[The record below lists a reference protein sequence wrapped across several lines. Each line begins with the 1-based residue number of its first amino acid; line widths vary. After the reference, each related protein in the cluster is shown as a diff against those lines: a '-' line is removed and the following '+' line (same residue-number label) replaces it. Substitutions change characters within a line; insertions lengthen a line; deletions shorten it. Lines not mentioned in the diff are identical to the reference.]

1 MKQKSSEI
9 TASDIEPGYEALSY
23 VWGNPEDTVPIFCSG
38 CEIKVTRNLA
48 TALRY
53 FRQTQSMR
61 RIWADA
67 ICINQRSLTEKAQQV
82 QQMGR
87 VYASAVQ
94 TLVWLGEESLE
105 VKGALENLPIWLRSP
120 APHVDWTGA
129 EIAWESPS
137 SLVFNERGVSTEA
150 ATWLRLQQESLPPVM
165 SLFARDWWRRKWII
179 QELVRAKSAV
189 LVCGKQHLE
198 WASIQRNLADPMTA
212 ARLNQTCLLI
222 NLMQG
227 PSDTS
232 ELQLKSQTGMANA
245 VQMAKWTSA
254 FHREG
259 PSEPENLGLLDLT
272 WHTLGFEC
280 TVAVDSLY
288 SLLGLV
294 QDVEGS
300 KGSHLLAVDYT
311 ASFAEISTR
320 FTKWIIL
327 NSPPSGPLGMFN
339 HVLGN
344 RKPFTIDKRPQSEPA
359 RDPNQ
364 LPPSWASGL
373 LHSEYFSRMDLVA
386 PLGIQDFDAGGSRRG
401 ILPTNPVPWKE
412 PSTNSDMLALN
423 GRIIGTITDLF
434 PPLKVDDNLY
444 SYEQFMAWSTQI
456 WDLVSARTPEYE
468 HASEVFYQ
476 FVTCGGESSRIL
488 SKIPSRSRPGLED
501 ARRYLTI
508 ASGQDHELFAAEPNV
523 SAFMEAMAPATCR
536 RLCVTSSGHLGWVPP
551 VAEKGDRICIFDGAP
566 LFYVITPCGG
576 GYHNLI
582 GPCYVQ
588 GLMFGEAVD
597 LDLELQKINLY

>member
-38 CEIKVTRNLA
+38 CEIQVTRNLA

-53 FRQTQSMR
+53 FRRTQSMR
-61 RIWADA
+61 QIWADA
-67 ICINQRSLTEKAQQV
+67 ICINQQSLTEKAQQV

-94 TLVWLGEESLE
+94 TLVWLGKESLE
-105 VKGALENLPIWLRSP
+105 VKGALKKLPIWLRSP
-120 APHVDWTGA
+120 TPHVDWTGA
-129 EIAWESPS
+129 EIVWESPS
-137 SLVFNERGVSTEA
+137 SFVFNEKGVSNEA
-150 ATWLRLQQESLPPVM
+150 ATWLQLQQDFLPPVM
-165 SLFARDWWRRKWII
+165 NLFARDWWRRKWII

-189 LVCGKQHLE
+189 LVCGEQHLE
-198 WASIQRNLADPMTA
+198 WASIRRNLTDPMTA
-212 ARLNQTCLLI
+212 ARLNQTCILI

-227 PSDTS
+227 LSNTS

-245 VQMAKWTSA
+245 VELAKWTSA

-259 PSEPENLGLLDLT
+259 PLEPENLGLLDLT
-272 WHTLGFEC
+272 WRTLGFEC
-280 TVAVDSLY
+280 TVAADSLY

-327 NSPPSGPLGMFN
+327 NSPPGPLGIFN
-339 HVLGN
+339 HILGN
-344 RKPFTIDKRPQSEPA
+344 RKPFTIDKQLQSEPA

-364 LPPSWASGL
+364 LPPTWACGL
-373 LHSEYFSRMDLVA
+373 LHPDYFSRMDLVA
-386 PLGIQDFDAGGSRRG
+386 SLGIQDFDAGGSGRG
-401 ILPTNPVPWKE
+401 IPPTNPVPWKE
-412 PSTNSDMLALN
+412 PSTDSDMLALN
-423 GRIIGTITDLF
+423 GRIIGTITDVFL
-434 PPLKVDDNLY
+434 PLKVDDNLY

-476 FVTCGGESSRIL
+476 LVTCGGESSRIL
-488 SKIPSRSRPGLED
+488 SKIPSSSRPSLED

-523 SAFMEAMAPATCR
+523 SAFLEAMAPATCR
-536 RLCVTSSGHLGWVPP
+536 RLCITSSGHLGWVSP
-551 VAEKGDRICIFDGAP
+551 VAEKGDQICIFDGAP
-566 LFYVITPCGG
+566 LCHVIAPCGG
-576 GYHNLI
+576 GYYNLI
-582 GPCYVQ
+582 GSCYVQ

-597 LDLELQKINLY
+597 LDLELRKINLY